1 MLLITGLS
9 GSGKSTALHAL
20 EDAGFFC
27 TDNLPVEML
36 HDWSLQMGLRQQPS
50 AVCLD
55 IRSGMNAEELRQS
68 IAALLT
74 SDEWRLLYIEAS
86 DEVLQRRF
94 SALRRRHPYKS
105 ESSLMHSIEKERESM
120 QPLREMADLVL
131 DSSALTP
138 YQLAEKVDGFW
149 RRPEQRQRAITCSI
163 ISFSYGSGLPPQADM
178 VLDMRILPNPHYHP
192 ELAQKTGSDAEVIAF
207 FEQHEEAGQAEQLA
221 RQWLSLTWP
230 LMKKERKQYFTLAVG
245 CTGGRHRSVYMAER
259 LAAWIHDYGWGTP
272 TVQHRELGMV
282 YQWPPG
288 TDHHLGGSI

>member
-36 HDWSLQMGLRQQPS
+36 RDWSLQMGLRQRPA

-55 IRSGMNAEELRQS
+55 IRSGMNPEELRQS
-68 IAALLT
+68 IATLLT
-74 SDEWRLLYIEAS
+74 SEEWRLLYVEAD

-105 ESSLMHSIEKERESM
+105 ESSLMHSIEEERESM
-120 QPLREMADLVL
+120 LPLREMADLVI
-131 DSSALTP
+131 DSSNLTP
-138 YQLAEKVDGFW
+138 SQLAEKVEAFW
-149 RRPEQRQRAITCSI
+149 RRPEQRHREIICSI
-163 ISFSYGSGLPPQADM
+163 ISFSYGHGLPQQADM

-192 ELAQKTGSDAEVIAF
+192 ELAQKTGSDAEVISF
-207 FEQHEEAGQAEQLA
+207 FQQHDEVGQAEQQA

-230 LMKKERKQYFTLAVG
+230 LMKRERKQYFTLAVG

-259 LAAWIHDYGWGTP
+259 LAAWLQENDWGNP
-272 TVQHRELGMV
+272 TVQHRELGIV

-288 TDHHLGGSI
+288 TDHLGGSI

>member
-36 HDWSLQMGLRQQPS
+36 RDWSLQMSLRQQQA

-55 IRSGMNAEELRQS
+55 IRSGMNPEELRHS

-74 SDEWRLLYIEAS
+74 SEEWRLLYVEAS

-120 QPLREMADLVL
+120 QPLRDMADMVI
-131 DSSALTP
+131 DSSSLTP
-138 YQLAEKVDGFW
+138 YQLAERVDSFW
-149 RRPEQRQRAITCSI
+149 RQPEHHQREINCSI
-163 ISFSYGSGLPPQADM
+163 ISFSFGRGLPQQADM

-192 ELAQKTGSDAEVIAF
+192 ELSQKSGSDAEVIAF
-207 FEQHEEAGQAEQLA
+207 FDRYEEVAQAEQLA
-221 RQWLSLTWP
+221 REWLSLTWP
-230 LMKKERKQYFTLAVG
+230 LMKRERKQYFTLAIG

-259 LAAWIHDYGWGTP
+259 LASWIEQKGWGNP

-282 YQWPPG
+282 YQWPSG
-288 TDHHLGGSI
+288 SDHLGGSI